1 MRMFSKPPS
10 FWRDRFQ
17 ASAVHFSLSLSIAL
31 LSALLVFGIWYPSL
45 YREVS
50 SGRELFLLVVTIDV
64 ILGPLV
70 TFAIFNRVKPWSVLR
85 RDLTVIGLVQLAA
98 LGYGLWVVCMARPV
112 HMVFENDRFSVVHA
126 IDVTSELLAK
136 TPSDVNALPLTGPT
150 LIGLRPFKDSQEKF
164 DATLAALQG
173 LPLASRPDL
182 WQPYAKSIPD
192 ILKAAKPVSALK
204 NRFTNRAAEIDRVL
218 ASVGRTADN
227 AVYLPLVG
235 RKSFWTAFLDPV
247 TAEIVA
253 TMPLDSF

>member
-1 MRMFSKPPS
+1 MHMFSNSPS

-17 ASAVHFSLSLSIAL
+17 ASAMHFSLSLGIAL
-31 LSALLVFGIWYPSL
+31 LSALLVFGIWYPTL

-50 SGRELFLLVVTIDV
+50 GGRELFFLVVTVDV

-85 RDLTVIGLVQLAA
+85 RDLAVIGFIQFAA

-112 HMVFENDRFSVVHA
+112 HIVFESDRFSVVHA
-126 IDVTSELLAK
+126 IDVPPQFLAK
-136 TPSDVNALPLTGPT
+136 AVPELNTLPLTGPT
-150 LIGLRPFKDSQEKF
+150 LIALRPFKDSNEKF
-164 DATLAALQG
+164 DATVMALQG
-173 LPLASRPDL
+173 VPLASRADL
-182 WQPYAKSIPD
+182 WQTYDKAIPD
-192 ILKAAKPVSALK
+192 ILKAAKPASALK
-204 NRFTNRAAEIDRVL
+204 SRFSDRAAEIDHVL

-227 AVYLPLVG
+227 VVCLPLVG

-247 TAEIVA
+247 TAQIVA